1 MKKRGVA
8 CKLDLE
14 KAYDHVNWACLINVM
29 KLMNFGNKWLDWIR
43 FCISTVRVSILI
55 NGESSASQPLQRGP
69 GRPQRKRSDATTNA
83 PEVVLP
89 PPVPPVGSNQIIPEK
104 VSMSTNSELV
114 PPPLVPPTGS
124 NKNIPEQVSMSTNSE
139 LVPPPHVP
147 PTGSNKNIPEQV
159 SMSTKSELVPSP
171 PVPPTG
177 SNEIIPEQ
185 VSISTNSDLVPPPP
199 AQPLGSINNTPS
211 LIPCDEEDDQRET
224 NLKVN
229 PLSRLETPK
238 QTPSS
243 QNQMPEKS
251 KRVLTDEVQS
261 VLVSRISSGTTTSV
275 DDMVNFANG
284 AFSTLN
290 WIGDDYGSFYQDVKN
305 MISYK
310 YDLFIAE
317 RDGDVCSVSELEKQ
331 HLDAVLRAYNIEKKI
346 EHTQAKQEKD
356 KEKKEKSKKLI
367 EDAREMIQQLK
378 QVIPSL
384 EQQVAAVEQDE
395 KCMKDD
401 EQKHKAAHRIAQDEV
416 EKVST
421 QINEAR
427 AVQMDAERR
436 RNEALQGIESTTR
449 RLQSYVEER

>member
-1 MKKRGVA
+1 
-8 CKLDLE
+8 
-14 KAYDHVNWACLINVM
+14 
-29 KLMNFGNKWLDWIR
+29 
-43 FCISTVRVSILI
+43 
-55 NGESSASQPLQRGP
+55 
-69 GRPQRKRSDATTNA
+69 
-83 PEVVLP
+83 
-89 PPVPPVGSNQIIPEK
+89 
-104 VSMSTNSELV
+104 MSTNLELV

-139 LVPPPHVP
+139 LVPPP
-147 PTGSNKNIPEQV
+147 
-159 SMSTKSELVPSP
+159 
-171 PVPPTG
+171 PVPPTR

-185 VSISTNSDLVPPPP
+185 VSMSTNSDLGPPPP
-199 AQPLGSINNTPS
+199 AQPLGSINDTPS

-331 HLDAVLRAYNIEKKI
+331 HLDAVLRAYNIEKEI
-346 EHTQAKQEKD
+346 ERTQAKQEKD

-367 EDAREMIQQLK
+367 EDVREMIQQLK
-378 QVIPSL
+378 EVIPSL
-384 EQQVAAVEQDE
+384 EQQVAVIEQDE

-401 EQKHKAAHRIAQDEV
+401 EQKHRAAYRIAQDEV

>member
-1 MKKRGVA
+1 MSAEKNDIPPSPVIPSPLAPISPTNSICDPTIMDDHQRRVGDRTSLGRRHNSRKRDSPDFFVPTPFGPSLRLHGQGLRRGPGRPP
-8 CKLDLE
+8 KQRLD
-14 KAYDHVNWACLINVM
+14 
-29 KLMNFGNKWLDWIR
+29 
-43 FCISTVRVSILI
+43 
-55 NGESSASQPLQRGP
+55 ESSASQPLRRGP
-69 GRPQRKRSDATTNA
+69 GRPQRKRSVAATNA

-89 PPVPPVGSNQIIPEK
+89 PPVPPIGSNQNIPEQ

-124 NKNIPEQVSMSTNSE
+124 NKNIPEQVLMSTNSE
-139 LVPPPHVP
+139 LVPPPPVP
-147 PTGSNKNIPEQV
+147 PTGSNENIPEQV
-159 SMSTKSELVPSP
+159 SMSTKSELVLPP

-185 VSISTNSDLVPPPP
+185 VSMSTDSDLVPPPP
-199 AQPLGSINNTPS
+199 AQPLGSINDTPS

-251 KRVLTDEVQS
+251 KKVLTDEVQS

-331 HLDAVLRAYNIEKKI
+331 HLDAVLRAYNIEKEI

-356 KEKKEKSKKLI
+356 KKKEKSKKLI
-367 EDAREMIQQLK
+367 EDAREMIQQF
-378 QVIPSL
+378 P
-384 EQQVAAVEQDE
+384 AW
-395 KCMKDD
+395 
-401 EQKHKAAHRIAQDEV
+401 
-416 EKVST
+416 
-421 QINEAR
+421 N
-427 AVQMDAERR
+427 
-436 RNEALQGIESTTR
+436 N
-449 RLQSYVEER
+449 RLLLLNKMRSA